1 MIFTQHHFTSIKKY
15 FKMNL
20 FTYNLVY
27 IWLILAILFL
37 IMEMGSPGLFF
48 FLSFFFGAL
57 AAAGISLL
65 LPSLIIQCV
74 IFFLGTIVTL
84 YILKQWV
91 ARTLFKVNPHTRS
104 NIYALQGKQGRVVRK
119 ITPEKT
125 GEVKINGELWMARS
139 ADNAIISEN
148 EIVEIVI
155 VRGAHVVVKK
165 MKG

>member
-1 MIFTQHHFTSIKKY
+1 
-15 FKMNL
+15 MN
-20 FTYNLVY
+20 FFIDNLVY
-27 IWLILAILFL
+27 VWLILAVLFL

-48 FLSFFFGAL
+48 FLSFFFGSL

-65 LPSLIIQCV
+65 LPSLVIQCT
-74 IFFLGTIVTL
+74 IFLLGTIAAL

-91 ARTLFKVNPHTRS
+91 ARALFKGHSRARTNV
-104 NIYALQGKQGRVVRK
+104 YALQGKQGRVVRK

-125 GEVKINGELWMARS
+125 GEVKINGELWIARS
-139 ADNAIISEN
+139 VDDAIISEN
-148 EIVEIVI
+148 EVVEIVV